1 MFKTGTDPAAMA
13 EKELWE
19 KQVDRTMWFLI
30 KGTFWFAA
38 VLVVLSY
45 FSNRPATETESASAL
60 EVGDA
65 VAAATEAYQY
75 VSAICAE
82 KPDVCVKGA
91 ETFSAL
97 GVRAKEGA
105 RVAFELLDK
114 QFGNGPPSDGKEAVK
129 EAAAAKLIADP
140 DPTPFPAKP
149 AETAAASAD
158 AVSTGTVPVPQ
169 KRPTH

>member
-1 MFKTGTDPAAMA
+1 
-13 EKELWE
+13 
-19 KQVDRTMWFLI
+19 MWFLI

-45 FSNRPATETESASAL
+45 FSSRPATVTEGVSAL

-65 VAAATEAYQY
+65 FHAATEAYQY
-75 VSAICAE
+75 VSAICSE
-82 KPDVCVKGA
+82 KPDVCEKGA

-114 QFGNGPPSDGKEAVK
+114 QFGGGQSGVK
-129 EAAAAKLIADP
+129 EPAAGEPERPVLADP
-140 DPTPFPAKP
+140 DPTPFPARA
-149 AETAAASAD
+149 AETAAPAD
-158 AVSTGTVPVPQ
+158 TISTGTIVTGSVPVPQ
-169 KRPTH
+169 KRPVH

>member
-1 MFKTGTDPAAMA
+1 
-13 EKELWE
+13 
-19 KQVDRTMWFLI
+19 MWFLI

-45 FSNRPATETESASAL
+45 FSTRPVAENQGANAL
-60 EVGDA
+60 QVADA
-65 VAAATEAYQY
+65 FSAATEAYQY

-82 KPDVCVKGA
+82 KPDVCEKGA

-105 RVAFELLDK
+105 RVAFEMLDK
-114 QFGNGPPSDGKEAVK
+114 QFGGKDVQKKDTETALVSDPDPSPMPTKPAEAKPV
-129 EAAAAKLIADP
+129 EAAATP
-140 DPTPFPAKP
+140 DRIF
-149 AETAAASAD
+149 
-158 AVSTGTVPVPQ
+158 TGTVPVPQ

>member
-1 MFKTGTDPAAMA
+1 
-13 EKELWE
+13 
-19 KQVDRTMWFLI
+19 MWFLI

-45 FSNRPATETESASAL
+45 FGNRPATDTESASAL
-60 EVGDA
+60 QVGDA

-82 KPDVCVKGA
+82 KPDVCEKGA

-114 QFGNGPPSDGKEAVK
+114 QFGDGQSGNEQAVK
-129 EAAAAKLIADP
+129 EAAAALIADP
-140 DPTPFPAKP
+140 DPTPFPAKTN
-149 AETAAASAD
+149 ETAVAAPAD
-158 AVSTGTVPVPQ
+158 IISTGTVPVPQ
-169 KRPTH
+169 KRPAH

>member
-1 MFKTGTDPAAMA
+1 
-13 EKELWE
+13 
-19 KQVDRTMWFLI
+19 MWFLI
-30 KGTFWFAA
+30 KGSFWFAA

-45 FSNRPATETESASAL
+45 FSARPVAENQGANAL
-60 EVGDA
+60 QVADA
-65 VAAATEAYQY
+65 FSAATEAYQY

-82 KPDVCVKGA
+82 KPEVCEKGA

-114 QFGNGPPSDGKEAVK
+114 QFGAQDGKKATETA
-129 EAAAAKLIADP
+129 LISDP
-140 DPTPFPAKP
+140 DPSPMPAKP
-149 AETAAASAD
+149 IDATATPD
-158 AVSTGTVPVPQ
+158 KIFTGTVPVPQ

>member
-1 MFKTGTDPAAMA
+1 
-13 EKELWE
+13 
-19 KQVDRTMWFLI
+19 MWFLI

-45 FSNRPATETESASAL
+45 FSSRPVTVTEGVSAI

-65 VAAATEAYQY
+65 FHAATEAYQY
-75 VSAICAE
+75 VSAICLE
-82 KPDVCVKGA
+82 KPDVCEKGA

-114 QFGNGPPSDGKEAVK
+114 QFGNGQPGVK
-129 EAAAAKLIADP
+129 EPETAVLADP
-140 DPTPFPAKP
+140 DPTPFPSEA
-149 AETAAASAD
+149 AETAPVPAD
-158 AVSTGTVPVPQ
+158 TISTGTILTGSVPVPQ
-169 KRPTH
+169 KRPVH

>member
-1 MFKTGTDPAAMA
+1 
-13 EKELWE
+13 
-19 KQVDRTMWFLI
+19 MWFLI

-45 FSNRPATETESASAL
+45 FSNRPATEPQSASAL

-65 VAAATEAYQY
+65 FAAATEAYQY

-114 QFGNGPPSDGKEAVK
+114 QFGNGQPDGKEAALV
-129 EAAAAKLIADP
+129 ADP

-149 AETAAASAD
+149 AETAAVPAD
-158 AVSTGTVPVPQ
+158 AISTGTVPVPQ
-169 KRPTH
+169 KRPAH